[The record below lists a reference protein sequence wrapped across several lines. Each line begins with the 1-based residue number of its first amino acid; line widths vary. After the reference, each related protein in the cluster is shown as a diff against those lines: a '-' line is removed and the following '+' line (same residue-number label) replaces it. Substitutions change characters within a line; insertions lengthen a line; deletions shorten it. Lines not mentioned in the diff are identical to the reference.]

1 MSEQSAKEK
10 YVEKQVKF
18 WHERK
23 NKIDKPQKIITR
35 IKESAIP
42 KKNYFPF
49 VTISRE
55 YGCGGFEVAE
65 RLSSILNEE
74 YHFDSPWAAYDKEV
88 LDKVMDNM
96 GISQCLADTLTATA
110 RKSLTEFLQTAFSDF
125 PSQVSVY
132 KKLVETIILL
142 AENGHVVIVGR
153 AGNVITR
160 DMKSGFHIRLVAD
173 LEWRIERIAY
183 MLRISRH
190 EAREMIRKKSKERE
204 IYMKKYVKFDISDP
218 HNYHLFVNNSV
229 YSTEEA
235 ARLIIEGMK
244 IKGLIEK

>member
-1 MSEQSAKEK
+1 MSEQSAKDK
-10 YVEKQVKF
+10 YIEKQVKF
-18 WHERK
+18 WHDRK
-23 NKIDKPQKIITR
+23 DQIDRPQKIITR
-35 IKESAIP
+35 IKESSLP
-42 KKNYFPF
+42 KKDYYPF

-65 RLSSILNEE
+65 RLSTILNTE
-74 YHFDSPWAAYDKEV
+74 YKFKSPWAAYDKQV
-88 LDKVMDNM
+88 LESVMEDM
-96 GISQCLADTLTATA
+96 GICQCLADTLTASA

-125 PSQVSVY
+125 PSQLSVF

-160 DMKSGFHIRLVAD
+160 DMKSGFHVRLVAD
-173 LEWRIERIAY
+173 LEWRIERIAS
-183 MLRISRH
+183 MFRISRH
-190 EAREMIRKKSKERE
+190 EAREMIAKKSKERDS
-204 IYMKKYVKFDISDP
+204 YMKKYVRFDTADP
-218 HNYHLFVNNSV
+218 HNYHMLVNDSL

-244 IKGLIEK
+244 IKGLITE